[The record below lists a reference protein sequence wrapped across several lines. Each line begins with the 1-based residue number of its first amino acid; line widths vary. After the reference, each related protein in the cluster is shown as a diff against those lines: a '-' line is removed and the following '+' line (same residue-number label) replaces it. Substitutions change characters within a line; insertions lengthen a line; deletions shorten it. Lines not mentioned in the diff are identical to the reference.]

1 MRQRRTCWLAAWV
14 GRRHT
19 DPGPPPTVTSPCPL
33 HTASPRQPRWI
44 QRIQTSHGGSNP
56 GRGGLGPSLGGSY
69 GFGPSHGACDD
80 LLPAPPGTPP
90 RLRPP
95 GATSVSSTPPW
106 IIYPVGRC
114 LRRFDSHGPFL
125 VMICSD
131 LCRKEDV
138 PVTLSCDLRSG
149 SPRDAGC
156 FFSDPL
162 VHVVMQSSYI
172 PLLPVVRFMIFV
184 HSSCYRSRTKICLHI
199 LY

>member
-1 MRQRRTCWLAAWV
+1 MSPLPLSLFLTLSLPKWHRCSPSLSLSLSLSRTGSAAARRRPPPPLPPSPLPPPPLQGLGFRGTPADRTRQRLTCWLAAWV

-19 DPGPPPTVTSPCPL
+19 DPGPPPTVTSACPL

-56 GRGGLGPSLGGSY
+56 SRGSLGPSHGGSY

-125 VMICSD
+125 VM
-131 LCRKEDV
+131 LC
-138 PVTLSCDLRSG
+138 
-149 SPRDAGC
+149 
-156 FFSDPL
+156 
-162 VHVVMQSSYI
+162 
-172 PLLPVVRFMIFV
+172 
-184 HSSCYRSRTKICLHI
+184 
-199 LY
+199 